1 MEQTLKGNDF
11 ERIYRETYY
20 STLKYI
26 TIKCNNIEDINDI
39 LQDTYVELFN
49 ILKKRT
55 VNVQKCES
63 YINGIATNIIKRHY
77 SKVKKICFVND
88 EDENVEI
95 ADDFDLEQEFIT
107 KENAENIWN
116 FIKNKDLITGKIF
129 YLYFIFDM
137 KIADVAREL
146 ELNESN
152 VKNRIY
158 RTIKQLREEGLE
170 NE

>member
-1 MEQTLKGNDF
+1 MEQKITEKDF

-49 ILKKRT
+49 ILKKRE
-55 VNVQKCES
+55 VYAERCEN
-63 YINGIATNIIKRHY
+63 YINGIANNIIKRHY
-77 SKVKKICFVND
+77 SKVSKIRLVDN
-88 EDENVEI
+88 ENMEI
-95 ADDFDLEQEFIT
+95 ADDIDLDQDLMA
-107 KENAENIWN
+107 KENAEDIWN

-137 KIADVAREL
+137 KISDVAKEL
-146 ELNESN
+146 ELNEST
-152 VKNRIY
+152 VKNRLY
-158 RTIKQLREEGLE
+158 RTMKQLREEELG